1 MKALIWLLAF
11 QCGVALLYGLAA
23 KKKKQ
28 PLPLE
33 KIAITALIPM
43 MGLFMPYLGLIF
55 KNKEVE
61 VLSDT
66 FDREEYRF
74 RHDIRYLK
82 KAEIEK
88 EINTVPV
95 EEALILND
103 SVTKR
108 RLIMDTAKENAYD
121 YITFLKLAI
130 RDQDMET
137 SHYAASLVMEI
148 KRNLQN
154 LIQSLSVAHGHDPD
168 NLIVLEEYIQVV
180 SKYYRSQL
188 LDEKNQERYAYLY
201 SQLLDA
207 YLTKTTP
214 SEHWLEEK
222 IDVDF
227 HLGHLKEIETW
238 INVYYQ
244 SYPDSERPY
253 LLLLKHYYH
262 NGDQA
267 KFDIT
272 LKALKG
278 SHIKLSREG
287 LSIVRYWSD
296 WSV

>member
-1 MKALIWLLAF
+1 MKELLMLLAF
-11 QCGVALLYGLAA
+11 QWAVALVYILNA
-23 KKKKQ
+23 KKHRR

-33 KIAITALIPM
+33 KIAITALIPF
-43 MGLFMPYLGLIF
+43 MGLLIPYLGQVF

-61 VLSDT
+61 ALSDT

-74 RHDIRYLK
+74 KHDIRYLK
-82 KAEIEK
+82 MAEIEK

-103 SVTKR
+103 SSTKR

-154 LIQSLSVAHGHDPD
+154 LIQSLSVAHGHDPE
-168 NLIVLEEYIQVV
+168 NLVVLEQYIEVV

-201 SQLLDA
+201 SQLLAD
-207 YLTKTTP
+207 YLTKAVPT
-214 SEHWLEEK
+214 ERWLEEK

-238 INVYYQ
+238 VNIYYQ
-244 SYPDSERPY
+244 TFPDSERPY
-253 LLLLKHYYH
+253 LLLLKYYYKG
-262 NGDQA
+262 GDQA
-267 KFDIT
+267 QFEKT

-296 WSV
+296 